1 MIYKRLKMKLFES
14 TIIPYIEMSSK
25 EQENVNVT
33 NLVNVLARR
42 GIEGIRINNDKH
54 CADIVAHNP
63 RNGQNT
69 NIQVKGNRRVV
80 VSSKYKYRSVWIA
93 TFIPDRNEFF
103 LFDHDLALD
112 SMISSRRYMKKGQ
125 DGTSIL
131 AGDPLLSF
139 LTKSA
144 NGQFF
149 A

>member
-1 MIYKRLKMKLFES
+1 MKLFES
-14 TIIPYIEMSSK
+14 TSIPYIEMSSK

-33 NLVNVLARR
+33 NLINILAKR

-54 CADIVAHNP
+54 CADIVAHDP
-63 RNGQNT
+63 STGQNT

-80 VSSKYKYRSVWIA
+80 VSSKYKNRSVWIA

-112 SMISSRRYMKKGQ
+112 SMKSSLRYMKKGQ

-131 AGDPLLSF
+131 AGDPLLDF
-139 LTKSA
+139 LVKEA
-144 NGQFF
+144 QGQFF
-149 A
+149 V

>member
-1 MIYKRLKMKLFES
+1 MKLFKS
-14 TIIPYIEMSSK
+14 TSIPYAEMGSK

-33 NLVNVLARR
+33 NLVNILAKR

-54 CADIVAHNP
+54 CADIVAHDP
-63 RNGQNT
+63 RTGQNT

-80 VSSKYKYRSVWIA
+80 VSSKYKNRSVWIA
-93 TFIPDRNEFF
+93 TFIPDKNEFF

-112 SMISSRRYMKKGQ
+112 SMVSSLRYMKKGQ

-131 AGDPLLSF
+131 AGDPLLDF
-139 LTKSA
+139 LVSA
-144 NGQFF
+144 AHGQFF